1 MPRINKGA
9 ETIPFYLTKKVSEMA
24 AEEPG
29 VVNLSRGQA
38 GFLPSQ
44 RIYDEAK
51 RIIDRE
57 DKGLFRY
64 EKSAGAKDLR
74 QSIAD
79 WYGRIFNL
87 DVDPRYVAVTVGGTG
102 AISMALQTFSN
113 YGDQI
118 VIPDPSYPFYM
129 LSANHGLE
137 GRDITRLN
145 IGKEKV
151 DCKKLENVLK
161 KNMQMIVLTSPHNP
175 TGIVYD
181 AGTLKGIMELAKE
194 KDFFVFYDENH
205 FPEVYDGAR
214 HLPIQLFD
222 EGRTHSIMLGSLARL
237 AIQGERIG
245 WAVLPQIS
253 KDIASTYAAQ
263 SPFAC
268 TRAQKLAKFVLDNYE
283 TLEFK
288 KNFEDY
294 KEKRNML
301 IPEINKIDG
310 FICSMPEGTSYAF
323 PNIAKFAEKNFEKLE
338 KIVTEESEKRNV
350 SKENLQISLKHNSI
364 LVSKFL
370 LYKAGIGVVPGIAY
384 GPASDDYVRF
394 TFSVSREE
402 VEEAI
407 KRLGKVKEL
416 INAEKF

>member
-1 MPRINKGA
+1 MPKINKGA
-9 ETIPFYLTKKVSEMA
+9 ETMPFYLTKKVSEMA

-38 GFLPSQ
+38 GFLPPQ
-44 RIYDEAK
+44 EIYEEAR
-51 RIIDRE
+51 RIINRE
-57 DKGLFRY
+57 DKSIFRY
-64 EKSAGAKDLR
+64 EKSAGAKGLR
-74 QSIAD
+74 QSIAN

-87 DVDPRYVAVTVGGTG
+87 DVDPRCVAVTAGGTG

-145 IGKEKV
+145 MGRGKV
-151 DCKKLENVLK
+151 DRKKLESVVK
-161 KNMQMIVLTSPHNP
+161 KNMQMVILTSPHNP
-175 TGIVYD
+175 TGVVYD
-181 AGTLKGIMELAKE
+181 AETLKGIMELAKE
-194 KDFFVFYDENH
+194 KDFFVMYDENH

-237 AIQGERIG
+237 AIQGERVG
-245 WAVLPQIS
+245 WAVLPHL
-253 KDIASTYAAQ
+253 KDIASIYTAQ

-268 TRAQKLAKFVLDNYE
+268 TRAQKLAEFVLDNYE
-283 TLEFK
+283 HLGFEK
-288 KNFEDY
+288 EFEDY

-301 IPEINKIDG
+301 VPEINKIEG
-310 FICSMPEGTSYAF
+310 FTCDMPEGTSYAF
-323 PNIAKFAEKNFEKLE
+323 PNIAKFAEQNLEKLE
-338 KIVTEESEKRNV
+338 KIVYEESERRDV
-350 SKENLQISLKHNSI
+350 SKEDLQISLKHDSI

-370 LYKAGIGVVPGIAY
+370 LYEAGIGVVPGIAY
-384 GPASDDYVRF
+384 GPASDDCVRF
-394 TFSVSREE
+394 TFSVSKEE

-407 KRLGKVKEL
+407 KRLGEVNKIL
-416 INAEKF
+416 RS